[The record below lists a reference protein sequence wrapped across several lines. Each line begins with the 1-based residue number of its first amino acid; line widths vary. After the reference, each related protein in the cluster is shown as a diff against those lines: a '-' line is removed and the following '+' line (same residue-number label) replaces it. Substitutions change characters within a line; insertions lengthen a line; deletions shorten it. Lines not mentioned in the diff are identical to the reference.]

1 MYPGSRVAAVMHRVI
16 DQPHVPAHG
25 RSQPRGGEIRLGGDG
40 ILLIAEIIA
49 EEREHFEQHLAEIR
63 RMRLLPVGQNSG
75 HAVLHQAEEAF
86 EILCEIRDVD
96 GGWCDWRA
104 ILHRQTI
111 ERTRAQHFE
120 RKINRRQHEVDSG
133 WRLRGIHRIDKAQR
147 IRGEISRPVDLHHQ
161 AQRIAR
167 G

>member
-1 MYPGSRVAAVMHRVI
+1 MHPGSGVSPVVHRVI

-63 RMRLLPVGQNSG
+63 LMRFLPGGQNGS
-75 HAVLHQAEEAF
+75 HAVLHEAEEAF
-86 EILCEIRDVD
+86 EVFRKIGDVD
-96 GGWCDWRA
+96 RGGRDGLA

-111 ERTRAQHFE
+111 ERARAGNLKRE
-120 RKINRRQHEVDSG
+120 IDRRKYEIDSG
-133 WRLRGIHRIDKAQR
+133 RRFRGVYRLTRL
-147 IRGEISRPVDLHHQ
+147 SV
-161 AQRIAR
+161 
-167 G
+167 